1 MPQTLLSTVAG
12 ASRPTLTGR
21 HAPWK
26 LWLAL
31 VLFAVV
37 GSCLY
42 GASLAWV
49 LPGWKAMDAA
59 VWLAASAGLAWS
71 VFIPSLRWVLGI
83 RWEACIHA
91 ALVTMAGGEVVLLS
105 GALLNALLAAQH
117 ATAHAAALNA
127 GLVAISNVAM
137 AALLAGQLRL
147 RGIPVRRTLALWL
160 LVLNGSGA
168 IFFALLYRTLHD
180 A

>member
-12 ASRPTLTGR
+12 TTRPPLTGR
-21 HAPWK
+21 HAPLR

-31 VLFAVV
+31 VLFAVA

-49 LPGWKAMDAA
+49 LPGWKAIDAA
-59 VWLAASAGLAWS
+59 VWLAASSGLAWC
-71 VFIPSLRWVLGI
+71 VFIPSLRWALGI

-105 GALLNALLAAQH
+105 GALLNALLAAQQ
-117 ATAHAAALNA
+117 ATAHAVLLNA
-127 GLVAISNVAM
+127 GLVTISNVAM
-137 AALLAGQLRL
+137 AALLAGQLHL

-160 LVLNGSGA
+160 LVLNGTGA
-168 IFFALLYRTLHD
+168 LFFTLLYRTLHG

>member
-1 MPQTLLSTVAG
+1 MPQTLLSTVAAAG
-12 ASRPTLTGR
+12 RPALTGR

-59 VWLAASAGLAWS
+59 VWLAASSGLAWC
-71 VFIPSLRWVLGI
+71 VFIPSLRWGLGI
-83 RWEACIHA
+83 RWETCIHA

-105 GALLNALLAAQH
+105 GALLNALLAVQH
-117 ATAHAAALNA
+117 ATEHAIFLNYTV
-127 GLVAISNVAM
+127 VAISNAAM
-137 AALLAGQLRL
+137 ASLLAGQLRL
-147 RGIPVRRTLALWL
+147 RGIPVRRTLMLWFV
-160 LVLNGSGA
+160 VLNGTGA
-168 IFFALLYRTLHD
+168 LFFTLLYRTLHG